1 MEVVG
6 VKSVVAHVAQA
17 VAYTSRYS
25 SSWILSKNVRV
36 PEVWL
41 AITGLNG
48 K

>member
-25 SSWILSKNVRV
+25 SSWILSKNVRRDV
-36 PEVWL
+36 FIRVHNNER
-41 AITGLNG
+41 
-48 K
+48 